1 MPTSLRWI
9 ASRRDR
15 SHPEYP
21 PSFFEGRAISRRAQA
36 SSEGAY
42 SRAQGVASHDGSG
55 CQSAVDFLAQA
66 LDELAG
72 AIDASLPSA
81 KKKTLA
87 SQQQSQFTRLGA
99 TVRGLDDAQ
108 FLAVAEAPAS
118 GAR

>member
-9 ASRRDR
+9 AARRDR

-21 PSFFEGRAISRRAQA
+21 PSFFEGRAIFRRGQA
-36 SSEGAY
+36 SNEGAH

-55 CQSAVDFLAQA
+55 YQSAVYFLEQA

-81 KKKTLA
+81 KKKVPRVT
-87 SQQQSQFTRLGA
+87 A
-99 TVRGLDDAQ
+99 TVLVHQAWCTGPRPRQCATSRCG
-108 FLAVAEAPAS
+108 
-118 GAR
+118 